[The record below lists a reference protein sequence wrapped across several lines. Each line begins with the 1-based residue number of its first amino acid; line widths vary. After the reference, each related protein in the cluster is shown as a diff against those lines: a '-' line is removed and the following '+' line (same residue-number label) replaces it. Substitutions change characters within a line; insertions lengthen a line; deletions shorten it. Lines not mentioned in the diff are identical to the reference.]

1 MATANTTSTLASRIK
16 EQFNNDIS
24 SLVPGPNKLCK
35 LNFRDDIELGKS
47 AIFDVQLSDELGF
60 SSGQGNITLN
70 GAIAQTAARA
80 TVDAY
85 SLILQYQASY
95 DLISRASGGDKKA
108 FANFTSSK
116 FIPATESF
124 QHRQEFYHMY
134 GRQGLGTVLTNT
146 SGALVISVATWCP
159 TLWLGLTGAVIEA
172 WTALGG
178 STQHDTDLTIA
189 SVDVAT
195 RTVTVTG
202 TSSSVVAT
210 DILFFKGTHAAG
222 HYGMMYIAQN
232 TGSLF
237 GISATTY
244 PTWASNLSDVG
255 TSALTMGKILQGSAL
270 SANKGCFEKT
280 TCLVPVKAFQGLVAD
295 ESSLRQYG
303 ANYDSKKA
311 KNGFEGI
318 TFFGASG
325 EIEVVPYAYL
335 KEGEAILYPDRWTY
349 LIGSSKMTMELG
361 QDGKMWF
368 DVATTSAKEMRLFS
382 DMQLFCEKPGYITY
396 FTRSD
401 SLALHT

>member
-1 MATANTTSTLASRIK
+1 MSANTTSSLASRVK

-24 SLVPGPNKLCK
+24 SLVPGPNVLCK

-60 SSGQGNITLN
+60 SSGQGSITLN
-70 GAIAQTAARA
+70 GAIAQVAARA

-108 FANFTSSK
+108 FANFTSNK

-124 QHRQEFYHMY
+124 QRRQEMMHMY

-159 TLWLGLTGAVIEA
+159 TLWLGLTGAVLEA
-172 WTALGG
+172 WTAIGG
-178 STQHDTDLTIA
+178 STQHDTDLTV
-189 SVDVAT
+189 STVDVAT

-222 HYGMMYIAQN
+222 HYGLMYIAQN
-232 TGSLF
+232 SGSLF
-237 GISATTY
+237 GISAATY
-244 PTWASNLSDVG
+244 PTWAGNLQDVG

-280 TCLVPVKAFQGLVAD
+280 TCLVPVRAFQGLVAD
-295 ESSLRQYG
+295 ESALRQYG
-303 ANYDSKKA
+303 ANYNPKEA

-318 TFFGASG
+318 TFVGASG
-325 EIEVVPYAYL
+325 EVKVVPYAFL

-349 LIGSSKMTMELG
+349 LIGSSKMTMEIG
-361 QDGKMWF
+361 DDGRMFF
-368 DVATTSAKEMRLFS
+368 DVATTSAKEARLFS
-382 DMQLFCEKPGYITY
+382 DMQIFCEKPGYITY